1 MFKLNYFLICLVLT
15 HFVVINCGILDFLSL
30 SGDDDTPQKRER
42 ENDCLCTGQIAKD
55 HSCIC
60 CLDFNVSETFDLGP
74 ACVRMKYLSQSEGV
88 ALNLTVGK
96 SLVKTAKVN
105 ASNPDQSVCL
115 SMFGSVAKIC
125 ARFNGLIKS
134 ANDGLVGC
142 LQIQPK
148 VFGQVPIDFDFPCF
162 EFADA
167 QEIKIIDAPKVDPV
181 EEDKDE
187 ETEVV
192 EATTNG
198 TDTIAGFKVEDILN
212 VVSKTADR
220 GISIIQGWLGLDDD
234 ATDDDT
240 ATKNVDDE
248 DEEADADAPQSK
260 EAKTSKNA
268 TIS

>member
-1 MFKLNYFLICLVLT
+1 
-15 HFVVINCGILDFLSL
+15 
-30 SGDDDTPQKRER
+30 
-42 ENDCLCTGQIAKD
+42 
-55 HSCIC
+55 
-60 CLDFNVSETFDLGP
+60 
-74 ACVRMKYLSQSEGV
+74 MKYLSQSEGV

-167 QEIKIIDAPKVDPV
+167 QEIKIIDAPKIDPV
-181 EEDKDE
+181 EEEKDDE
-187 ETEVV
+187 SEVV
-192 EATTNG
+192 EATTNS

-248 DEEADADAPQSK
+248 EEEAEADADAPQSK

>member
-1 MFKLNYFLICLVLT
+1 
-15 HFVVINCGILDFLSL
+15 
-30 SGDDDTPQKRER
+30 
-42 ENDCLCTGQIAKD
+42 
-55 HSCIC
+55 
-60 CLDFNVSETFDLGP
+60 
-74 ACVRMKYLSQSEGV
+74 MKYLSQSEGV

-96 SLVKTAKVN
+96 SLAKTAKVN

-167 QEIKIIDAPKVDPV
+167 QEIKIIDAPKIDPV

-187 ETEVV
+187 ESDAV
-192 EATTNG
+192 EATTNS

-240 ATKNVDDE
+240 ETKNVDD
-248 DEEADADAPQSK
+248 DEEEAETDVDAPQSK
-260 EAKTSKNA
+260 EVKTSKNS

>member
-1 MFKLNYFLICLVLT
+1 
-15 HFVVINCGILDFLSL
+15 
-30 SGDDDTPQKRER
+30 
-42 ENDCLCTGQIAKD
+42 
-55 HSCIC
+55 
-60 CLDFNVSETFDLGP
+60 
-74 ACVRMKYLSQSEGV
+74 MKYLSQSEGV

-167 QEIKIIDAPKVDPV
+167 QEIKIIDAPKIDPV
-181 EEDKDE
+181 EEEKDE
-187 ETEVV
+187 ESDVV
-192 EATTNG
+192 EATTNS

-234 ATDDDT
+234 DATDDNA

-248 DEEADADAPQSK
+248 DEEAEADADVPQSK

>member
-1 MFKLNYFLICLVLT
+1 
-15 HFVVINCGILDFLSL
+15 
-30 SGDDDTPQKRER
+30 
-42 ENDCLCTGQIAKD
+42 
-55 HSCIC
+55 
-60 CLDFNVSETFDLGP
+60 
-74 ACVRMKYLSQSEGV
+74 MKYLSQSEGV

-134 ANDGLVGC
+134 ANNGLVGC

-167 QEIKIIDAPKVDPV
+167 QEIKIIDAPKIEPT
-181 EEDKDE
+181 DE
-187 ETEVV
+187 EKEENEIV
-192 EATTNG
+192 EATTNS

-220 GISIIQGWLGLDDD
+220 GISIIQGWLGFDDD

-240 ATKNVDDE
+240 ETKNVDEEE
-248 DEEADADAPQSK
+248 DETTDDVVDTPQSK
-260 EAKTSKNA
+260 EAKSSKNS
-268 TIS
+268 TVSKI